1 MDACREPLPAAASP
15 LARARAD
22 QVATLYAS
30 WPRTTASMLFGGGL
44 FCAAMWGEAAPALM
58 AAWIAAVLV
67 NQAWRF
73 ALVRAWRRAHPGPA
87 AMRRWGRYWSIGST
101 AAGALWGAAAI
112 SMFPESPAHR
122 ALSIVCLFGV
132 VLGGLNLTA
141 VYKPSFYGFV
151 LPALVPLIVRVGAE
165 GGPVHLYTALVMAV
179 VLAFVLAFGHRLN
192 DVLTD
197 ALATRHRNTDL
208 IAELK
213 ARTHAAV
220 EARAAAEAANR
231 GKSQLLAA
239 ASHDLRQPLHALGLF
254 VAALG
259 KRARDGEL
267 APLVGNVRGALLAL
281 EAQFAQL
288 IDLSRL
294 EAGALAP
301 ARERVPLAPVFERL
315 AREYGVEATTRGL
328 SLAFVRTRLAIVSD
342 PVLLERM
349 LRNLVSNALR
359 YTTRGGVV
367 VGARRRGADVAVEV
381 VDSGVGIAA
390 EHRERVF
397 DEFFQVPGRGDRPRA
412 AGMGLG
418 LAIVRRFAALLGH
431 GLALE
436 SAPGHGSRFRIL
448 APRAADAAPPRVR
461 RAAAGRSLEGA
472 CIAVIDDD
480 PAAVEGM
487 RALFSTWGAE
497 IAGGAHADAV
507 LAALGETER
516 YPDLIVADLRLG
528 EDASGLAAIA
538 RLRDELGEP
547 VPALVV
553 SGDLGATAERE
564 VREAGLLLLAKPVV
578 PASLEAA
585 ASTLVGVPR
594 APGPVDAAGALA
606 PATGRRAD
614 VGAVLHPAPQGGA
627 RPG

>member
-1 MDACREPLPAAASP
+1 MDADRGPALAAPSP

-30 WPRTTASMLFGGGL
+30 WPRTTASMLFGGAL
-44 FCAAMWGEAAPALM
+44 FCTAMWGQAPPALM
-58 AAWIAAVLV
+58 AAWLALV
-67 NQAWRF
+67 VANQGWRRL
-73 ALVRAWRRAHPGPA
+73 LVRAWRRAHPGPS
-87 AMRRWGRYWSIGST
+87 AMRRWGCYWSVGST
-101 AAGALWGAAAI
+101 AAGSLWGIAAI
-112 SMFPESPAHR
+112 TMFPGSPAHQ

-151 LPALVPLIVRVGAE
+151 LPALVPLILRVGSE
-165 GGPVHLYTALVMAV
+165 GGPVHLYTALVMVV

-197 ALATRHRNTDL
+197 ALATRHRNADL
-208 IAELK
+208 IGELK
-213 ARTHAAV
+213 TRTRAALD
-220 EARAAAEAANR
+220 ARAAAEDANR

-254 VAALG
+254 VAALAR
-259 KRARDGEL
+259 RARDGEL
-267 APLVGNVRGALLAL
+267 APLVASARGALVAL

-294 EAGALAP
+294 EAGALDP
-301 ARERVPLAPVFERL
+301 SRERVPLSPLFERL
-315 AREYGVEATTRGL
+315 AHEFAVEARSRDL
-328 SLAFVRTRLAIVSD
+328 SLSFVRTRLSVLSD

-359 YTTRGGVV
+359 YTTSGGVV
-367 VGARRRGADVAVEV
+367 VGARRRCGDVAIEI
-381 VDSGVGIAA
+381 VDSGAGIAP

-397 DEFFQVPGRGDRPRA
+397 DEFFQVPGRAGRPRSG
-412 AGMGLG
+412 GMGLG
-418 LAIVRRFAALLGH
+418 LAIVRRFAVLLGH
-431 GLALE
+431 ELTLR
-436 SAPGHGSRFRIL
+436 SAPGHGSRFGIV
-448 APRAADAAPPRVR
+448 AVRAADAPPSRTR
-461 RAAAGRSLEGA
+461 RSPAGPSLAGA

-480 PAAVEGM
+480 PSAVDGM

-497 IAGGAHADAV
+497 IAGGPHAEAV
-507 LAALGETER
+507 LAALGEAER

-528 EDASGLAAIA
+528 DDASGLAAIA
-538 RLRDELGEP
+538 RMRDELGEP

-553 SGDLGATAERE
+553 SGDLRAGAARE
-564 VREAGLLLLAKPVV
+564 VRAAGFMLLAKPVV

-585 ASTLVGVPR
+585 ASTLVASRSG
-594 APGPVDAAGALA
+594 
-606 PATGRRAD
+606 
-614 VGAVLHPAPQGGA
+614 
-627 RPG
+627 

>member
-1 MDACREPLPAAASP
+1 MDADRASALASP
-15 LARARAD
+15 SPLGRARAD

-30 WPRTTASMLFGGGL
+30 WPRTTASMLFGAAL
-44 FCAAMWGEAAPALM
+44 FCAAMWGQAPPALM
-58 AAWIAAVLV
+58 AAWIALV
-67 NQAWRF
+67 VANQGWR
-73 ALVRAWRRAHPGPA
+73 ALLVRAWRRAQPGA
-87 AMRRWGRYWSIGST
+87 SAIRRWGRYWSVGST

-112 SMFPESPAHR
+112 AMFPASPPHQ

-151 LPALVPLIVRVGAE
+151 LPALVPLIVRVGLE

-213 ARTHAAV
+213 ARTRAAV
-220 EARAAAEAANR
+220 DARAAAEEANR

-259 KRARDGEL
+259 RSARDGEL
-267 APLVGNVRGALLAL
+267 APLVASVRAALVAL

-288 IDLSRL
+288 LDLSRL
-294 EAGALAP
+294 EAGALSP
-301 ARERVPLAPVFERL
+301 SRERVPLAPLFERL
-315 AREYGVEATTRGL
+315 AREFGVEAGSRGL
-328 SLAFVRTRLAIVSD
+328 SLTFVRTRLAVDSD
-342 PVLLERM
+342 PLLLERM

-359 YTTRGGVV
+359 YTRHGGVI
-367 VGARRRGADVAVEV
+367 VGARRRGANVAVEV
-381 VDSGVGIAA
+381 VDSGVGIAP

-397 DEFFQVPGRGDRPRA
+397 DEFFQVPGRADRPRA
-412 AGMGLG
+412 GGMGLG
-418 LAIVRRFAALLGH
+418 LAIVRRFAALVGARLT
-431 GLALE
+431 LE
-436 SAPGHGSRFRIL
+436 SMPGHGSRFGIV
-448 APRAADAAPPRVR
+448 APRAADAPPPRIR
-461 RAAAGRSLEGA
+461 RAPDGRTLAGA

-507 LAALGETER
+507 LAALGEVGR
-516 YPDLIVADLRLG
+516 YPDLIVADLRLDD
-528 EDASGLAAIA
+528 DASGLAAIA
-538 RLRDELGEP
+538 RLRDELGVC

-553 SGDLGATAERE
+553 SGDLRAAAERE
-564 VREAGLLLLAKPVV
+564 VRSAGFMLLAKPVV

-585 ASTLVGVPR
+585 ASTLVE
-594 APGPVDAAGALA
+594 APGI
-606 PATGRRAD
+606 
-614 VGAVLHPAPQGGA
+614 A
-627 RPG
+627 R

>member
-1 MDACREPLPAAASP
+1 MDAAHDGALALPSP

-30 WPRTTASMLFGGGL
+30 WPRATASMLFGAAL
-44 FCAAMWGEAAPALM
+44 FCAAMAGEASPWLM
-58 AAWIAAVLV
+58 AAWVALVAV
-67 NQAWRF
+67 NQACR
-73 ALVRAWRRAHPGPA
+73 ARLVRAWRRARPGASA
-87 AMRRWGRYWSIGST
+87 APRWGRYWSIGSAT
-101 AAGALWGAAAI
+101 AGALWGAAAVA
-112 SMFPESPAHR
+112 MFPASAAHQ

-165 GGPVHLYTALVMAV
+165 GGPVHLYTAVVMAV
-179 VLAFVLAFGHRLN
+179 VLGFVLAFGHRLN

-213 ARTHAAV
+213 ARTRTAV

-254 VAALG
+254 VAALA
-259 KRARDGEL
+259 KRVRDDEL
-267 APLVGNVRGALLAL
+267 RPLVASVRGALGGL

-294 EAGALAP
+294 EAGALDP
-301 ARERVPLAPVFERL
+301 RRERVPLAPLFGKL
-315 AREYGVEATTRGL
+315 AHEFGVEAASRGL
-328 SLAFVRTRLAIVSD
+328 SLAFVPTRLAVESD
-342 PVLLERM
+342 AQLLERM
-349 LRNLVSNALR
+349 LRNLTANALR
-359 YTTRGGVV
+359 YTGRGGVV
-367 VGARRRGADVAVEV
+367 IGARRRGPRVAIEV
-381 VDSGVGIAA
+381 VDSGVGIAP

-397 DEFFQVPGRGDRPRA
+397 DEFFQVPRRDDQPRV

-418 LAIVRRFAALLGH
+418 LAIVRRFAALLDH
-431 GLALE
+431 RLTLASE
-436 SAPGHGSRFRIL
+436 PGHGSRFAIV
-448 APRAADAAPPRVR
+448 APRAVDAAPLRPHRAS
-461 RAAAGRSLEGA
+461 AAASLSGA

-480 PAAVEGM
+480 PAAVEGV
-487 RALFSTWGAE
+487 RALFSTLGAE

-507 LAALGETER
+507 LEALGAVER

-528 EDASGLAAIA
+528 AGASGLAAIA
-538 RLRDELGEP
+538 RLRDELGER

-553 SGDLGATAERE
+553 SGDTGASAARE
-564 VREAGLLLLAKPVV
+564 VREAGFLLLPKPVV
-578 PASLEAA
+578 PASLAAA
-585 ASTLVGVPR
+585 ASTLVAGPR
-594 APGPVDAAGALA
+594 
-606 PATGRRAD
+606 
-614 VGAVLHPAPQGGA
+614 
-627 RPG
+627 

>member
-1 MDACREPLPAAASP
+1 MDADGDATLALPAP
-15 LARARAD
+15 LARARAE

-30 WPRTTASMLFGGGL
+30 WPRTTASMLFGAAL
-44 FCAAMWGEAAPALM
+44 FCMAMAGQAAPATM
-58 AAWIAAVLV
+58 AAFVVLV
-67 NQAWRF
+67 VANQAWR
-73 ALVRAWRRAHPGPA
+73 ALLVRAWRRATPGPA
-87 AMRRWGRYWSIGST
+87 AMRRWGRYWSIGAAS
-101 AAGALWGAAAI
+101 AGALWGAAAVA
-112 SMFPESPAHR
+112 MFPASAAHQ

-151 LPALVPLIVRVGAE
+151 LPALVPLIVRVGTE
-165 GGPVHLYTALVMAV
+165 GGPVHLFTALVMAV
-179 VLAFVLAFGHRLN
+179 VLGFVLAFGHRLN

-197 ALATRHRNTDL
+197 ALATRHRNLDL

-213 ARTHAAV
+213 ARTRAAV
-220 EARAAAEAANR
+220 DARAAAEAANR

-267 APLVGNVRGALLAL
+267 APLVASVRGALAAL

-294 EAGALAP
+294 EAGALEP
-301 ARERVPLAPVFERL
+301 ARERVPLAPLFDRL
-315 AREYGVEATTRGL
+315 AREFGVEAASRGL
-328 SLAFVRTRLAIVSD
+328 SLAFVRTRLAVESD
-342 PVLLERM
+342 PLLLERM
-349 LRNLVSNALR
+349 LRNLCANALR
-359 YTTRGGVV
+359 YTRRGGVV
-367 VGARRRGADVAVEV
+367 VGARRRGARVAIEV
-381 VDSGVGIAA
+381 VDSGVGIAP

-397 DEFFQVPGRGDRPRA
+397 DEFFQVPRRADQPRV

-431 GLALE
+431 ALTLASE
-436 SAPGHGSRFRIL
+436 PGHGSRFGIV
-448 APRAADAAPPRVR
+448 ASRAADVTPLRVH
-461 RAAAGRSLEGA
+461 RAQSQASLAGA

-480 PAAVEGM
+480 PAAVEGV

-507 LAALGETER
+507 LAALGEVER
-516 YPDLIVADLRLG
+516 YPDLIVADLRLSDG
-528 EDASGLAAIA
+528 ASGLAAIA
-538 RLRDELGEP
+538 RLRDELGER

-553 SGDLGATAERE
+553 SGDLGANAERE
-564 VREAGLLLLAKPVV
+564 VREAGFLLLPKPVV
-578 PASLEAA
+578 PASLEVA
-585 ASTLVGVPR
+585 ASTLV
-594 APGPVDAAGALA
+594 A
-606 PATGRRAD
+606 
-614 VGAVLHPAPQGGA
+614 GA
-627 RPG
+627 RPA